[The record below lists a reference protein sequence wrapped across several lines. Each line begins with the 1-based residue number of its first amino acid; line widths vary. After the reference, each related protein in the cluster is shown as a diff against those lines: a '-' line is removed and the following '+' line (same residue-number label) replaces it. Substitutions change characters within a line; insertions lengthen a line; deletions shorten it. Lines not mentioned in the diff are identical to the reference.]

1 MIINNIHALDYDYLF
16 HNKSDKIINI
26 LYNNIKE
33 ADKYV
38 TNKQKSTCFNY
49 NITKIDTKSQIPLPN
64 IYDSHFFPDKI
75 KKYIHEKSTYSLQF
89 TIQLIF
95 KRLLINCVF

>member
-1 MIINNIHALDYDYLF
+1 MMIDNIEALDYDYLF
-16 HNKSDKIINI
+16 NNKSDKIINI
-26 LYNNIKE
+26 LYNQIKE

-49 NITKIDTKSQIPLPN
+49 TIRKIDTKSQIPLPA

-89 TIQLIF
+89 TCNIKNRIT
-95 KRLLINCVF
+95 IW